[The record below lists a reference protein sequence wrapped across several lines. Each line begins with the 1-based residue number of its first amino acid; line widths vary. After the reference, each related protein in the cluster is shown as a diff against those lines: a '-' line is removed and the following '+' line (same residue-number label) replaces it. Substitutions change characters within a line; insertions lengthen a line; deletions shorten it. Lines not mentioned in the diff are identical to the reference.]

1 MLKITKSLRNK
12 VLKKS
17 VLQLKNLEDLLSIT
31 FVGSFIDKD
40 NLKSVSDLDLI
51 IITKK
56 LNKKI
61 FEKYIKLIKKIN
73 LKNVLKKII

>member
-1 MLKITKSLRNK
+1 MFKITNSLRNK

-17 VLQLKNLEDLLSIT
+17 ILKLKNLEDLLSIT

-40 NLKSVSDLDLI
+40 NFKSVSDLDII

-56 LNKKI
+56 LNKK
-61 FEKYIKLIKKIN
+61 N
-73 LKNVLKKII
+73 